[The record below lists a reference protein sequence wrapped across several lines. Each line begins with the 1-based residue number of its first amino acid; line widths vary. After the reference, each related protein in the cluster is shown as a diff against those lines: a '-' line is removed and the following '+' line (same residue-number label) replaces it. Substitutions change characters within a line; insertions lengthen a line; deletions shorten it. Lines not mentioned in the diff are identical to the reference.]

1 MFNHKNIL
9 IIGGT
14 GTFGQRMIEI
24 LLKEYIPNKLVVY
37 SRNEL
42 QQYEM
47 QEIYNDKCMR
57 YIIGDIRDLNRLKLA
72 MNGIDYVVHTATLKN
87 IKITEYNPVECVK
100 TNVYGAENI
109 IHAAIENNVKKVIAL
124 SISEAKNPTN
134 LYEST
139 ILTSDKLFS
148 ASNSLVGQDLQT
160 QFSVVR
166 FTNSFEDLEYIESY
180 FKKLV
185 DMGLD
190 PTLIE
195 DIEKS
200 KVFFTLNDGVA
211 FVLKSFERMQ
221 GGEIFV
227 QKISSLKLTELIL
240 SLPKKIQYEILDNS
254 NHKNLM
260 KKDLSVIDTTIE
272 FDDHYVIKPVL
283 ASRNIDFTRN
293 SMGEEGKSV
302 KEFIP
307 YGKQMIEQDDINSVI
322 DVLKSDFLTT
332 GPKVKEFEDKL
343 AEYCKAKYVVAV
355 SNGTAALH
363 LASLVLL
370 NKNDKVL
377 TTPNSF
383 LATSNSILY
392 VGAEPIFVDIA
403 EDGNIDI
410 DLCDDYLK
418 KDSTIKAIYGVAFS
432 GNMLNQEKL
441 KYIKETYG
449 VIILEDCAHAIGAKY
464 GEINAGSCVN
474 SDCSIFS
481 FHPVKHLTTAE
492 GGAVTTNSKEVYEKL
507 LHLRGHGMYK
517 TLDMKPWE
525 YEMRELGFNYRIT
538 DLQCALGITQ
548 LKKLNIFL
556 ERRFEIVKKY
566 DNAFKNTIVKPL
578 YFFDGKS
585 SYHLYVVQV
594 DFSQI
599 NISKEELF
607 LKMREK
613 DIGLQLHYIPI
624 NQQPYYKSL
633 GYGNEKTPIMDNY
646 YNECFSLPMFPKLTD
661 REQEYVIESLME
673 VLNG

>member
-1 MFNHKNIL
+1 MFNSKNIL

-14 GTFGQRMIEI
+14 GTFGKKIAEF
-24 LLKEYIPNKLVVY
+24 LLKEYSSNKIVIY

-42 QQYEM
+42 QQYKM
-47 QEIYNDKCMR
+47 QEKFHEKCMR
-57 YIIGDIRDLNRLKLA
+57 YLIGDIRDLERLKLA
-72 MNGIDYVVHTATLKN
+72 MKGIDYVIHTATLKN
-87 IKITEYNPVECVK
+87 IKITEYNPIECVK
-100 TNVYGAENI
+100 TNIYGAENI

-166 FTNSFEDLEYIESY
+166 FTNSFEEVDYIESY
-180 FKKLV
+180 FQKLL

-190 PTLIE
+190 TALVENIQ
-195 DIEKS
+195 KS
-200 KVFFTLNDGVA
+200 KIFFTLDDGVD

-221 GGEIFV
+221 GGEIFL
-227 QKISSLKLTELIL
+227 QKVSSRKLAELTR
-240 SLPKKIQYEILDNS
+240 SLPNTIQYEILDNT
-254 NHKNLM
+254 NHQDTI
-260 KKDLSVIDTTIE
+260 KKDSTMMDTTIE
-272 FDDHYVIKPVL
+272 FDDHYVIKPIL
-283 ASRNIDFTRN
+283 ASRDINFSKN
-293 SMGEEGKSV
+293 SIGEEGTSV

-307 YGKQMIEQDDINSVI
+307 YGKQLIEQDDINSVV

-332 GPKVKEFEDKL
+332 GPKVREFEDRL
-343 AEYCKAKYVVAV
+343 AEYCTAKYVVAV

-370 NKNDKVL
+370 EKNDKVL

-392 VGAEPIFVDIA
+392 VGAKPIFVDIS
-403 EDGNIDI
+403 EDGNIDL
-410 DLCDDYLK
+410 DLCEEYLK
-418 KDSTIKAIYGVAFS
+418 KDSTIKAIYAVAFS
-432 GNMLNQEKL
+432 GNMLDQKKL
-441 KYIKETYG
+441 QYLRKTYG
-449 VIILEDCAHAIGAKY
+449 VVILEDCAHAIGARY
-464 GEINAGSCVN
+464 GEINAGSCIN

-492 GGAVTTNSKEVYEKL
+492 GGAITTNSKEIYEQL

-517 TLDMKPWE
+517 TLEMKPWE

-566 DNAFKNTIVKPL
+566 DVAFKNSIIKPL

-585 SYHLYVVQV
+585 SYHLYVVRV
-594 DFSQI
+594 DFSKLS
-599 NISKEELF
+599 ISKEELF

-613 DIGLQLHYIPI
+613 SIGLQLHYMPI
-624 NQQPYYKSL
+624 NKQPYYRDL
-633 GYGNEKTPIMDNY
+633 GYGDETTPIMDRY
-646 YNECFSLPMFPKLTD
+646 YNECFSLPMFPKL
-661 REQEYVIESLME
+661 RNEEQEYTIKSLFE